1 MKIEG
6 IIWLTEIVEKLAF
19 KHDVEPD
26 EVEEVFE
33 NKPKIRFVEKGERKG
48 ENVFGTNSCGQILVR
63 TFHLQENERS
73 IDPECERHGRQG
85 KKAIWQKVNPQP
97 CQSLIR
103 SMNSWVS
110 LIPMTWA
117 STGSEC
123 PKRLLT

>member
-1 MKIEG
+1 MKSRSCSRTSRRSASLRKANEKARMS
-6 IIWLTEIVEKLAF
+6 IWLW
-19 KHDVEPD
+19 D
-26 EVEEVFE
+26 EQL
-33 NKPKIRFVEKGERKG
+33 RAD
-48 ENVFGTNSCGQILVR
+48 TVR